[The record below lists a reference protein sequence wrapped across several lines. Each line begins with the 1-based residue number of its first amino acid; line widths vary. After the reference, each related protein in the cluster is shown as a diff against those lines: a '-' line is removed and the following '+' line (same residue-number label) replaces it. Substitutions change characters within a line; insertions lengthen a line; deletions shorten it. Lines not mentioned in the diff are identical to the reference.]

1 MQHYFFTLFPFLF
14 LTSVPVPAQTVIY
27 TTARYP
33 VENPEP
39 GVVIQV
45 LEDIHSLEQSLFPA
59 LSQHPERAEQQAREQ
74 MKQPD
79 WREQEARLT
88 RAYQSLLDAYA
99 LGVEKVPAVV
109 LDERYVVYGTT
120 DIRVAEKKRDTWQ
133 ETQP

>member
-1 MQHYFFTLFPFLF
+1 MQHYFFALFPFLF

-45 LEDIHSLEQSLFPA
+45 LEDIHSLEQSLFPV

>member
-74 MKQPD
+74 MKQSD

-99 LGVEKVPAVV
+99 LGVEKIPAVV

>member
-1 MQHYFFTLFPFLF
+1 MQHYFFALFHFLF
-14 LTSVPVPAQTVIY
+14 LTSVSVPAQTVIY

-120 DIRVAEKKRDTWQ
+120 DIRAAEKKRDTWQ

>member
-1 MQHYFFTLFPFLF
+1 MKHYFFALFPFPF
-14 LTSVPVPAQTVIY
+14 LTSVSIPAQTVIY
-27 TTARYP
+27 TTARYS

-59 LSQHPERAEQQAREQ
+59 LSQHPEQAEQRARER

-99 LGVEKVPAVV
+99 LRIEKVPAVV

-120 DIRVAEKKRDTWQ
+120 DIRVAEKKRDTWL
-133 ETQP
+133 ETQS

>member
-14 LTSVPVPAQTVIY
+14 LTSVPVPAQTVIF

-39 GVVIQV
+39 CVVIQV

-59 LSQHPERAEQQAREQ
+59 LSQHPEQAEQRAREQ

-109 LDERYVVYGTT
+109 LDEKYVVYGTT
-120 DIRVAEKKRDTWQ
+120 DIRVAEKKQDTWQ

>member
-1 MQHYFFTLFPFLF
+1 MQHYFFALFPVLF
-14 LTSVPVPAQTVIY
+14 LASVPVPAQTVIY

-59 LSQHPERAEQQAREQ
+59 LSQHPEQAEQQAREQ

-109 LDERYVVYGTT
+109 LDEKYVVYGTT
-120 DIRVAEKKRDTWQ
+120 DIRVAEKKQDTWQ

>member
-14 LTSVPVPAQTVIY
+14 LTSVPVPAQTVIF

-59 LSQHPERAEQQAREQ
+59 LSQHPEQAEQQAREQ

>member
-14 LTSVPVPAQTVIY
+14 LTSVPVPAQTVIF

-33 VENPEP
+33 VENQEP

-59 LSQHPERAEQQAREQ
+59 LSQHPEQAEQQAREQ

-109 LDERYVVYGTT
+109 LDEKYVVYGTT

>member
-1 MQHYFFTLFPFLF
+1 MKHYFFALFPFLF
-14 LTSVPVPAQTVIY
+14 LTSAPVSAQTVIY

-45 LEDIHSLEQSLFPA
+45 LEDIHSLEQSLFPV
-59 LSQHPERAEQQAREQ
+59 LSQHPEQADQRARER

-99 LGVEKVPAVV
+99 LGIEKVPAVV

-120 DIRVAEKKRDTWQ
+120 DIRVAEKKRDTWL
-133 ETQP
+133 EMQP

>member
-1 MQHYFFTLFPFLF
+1 MKHYFFALFPFLF
-14 LTSVPVPAQTVIY
+14 LTSVSIPAQTVIY

-59 LSQHPERAEQQAREQ
+59 LSQHPEQAEQRAREW

-99 LGVEKVPAVV
+99 LGIEKVPAVV

-120 DIRVAEKKRDTWQ
+120 DIRVAEKKRDTWL
-133 ETQP
+133 EMQP

>member
-1 MQHYFFTLFPFLF
+1 MKHYFFALFPFLF
-14 LTSVPVPAQTVIY
+14 LTSVSIPAQTVIY

-59 LSQHPERAEQQAREQ
+59 LSQHPEQAEQRARER

-99 LGVEKVPAVV
+99 LGIEKVPAVV

-120 DIRVAEKKRDTWQ
+120 DIRVAEKKRDTWL
-133 ETQP
+133 EMQP

>member
-14 LTSVPVPAQTVIY
+14 LTSVPVPAQTVIF

-59 LSQHPERAEQQAREQ
+59 LSQHPEQAEQRAREQ